1 MDEMS
6 MSHPLQCRCG
16 TLKGYVDSLETAN
29 RGVCYCKDCQAF
41 ARYLG
46 RANEV
51 MDEKGGTEVLQ
62 MLPKHVHFSAGVEAL
77 ACVRLTEKGI
87 LRWYASCCRTPVGN
101 TPPNHKVSYVGLVHS
116 CLDGSGESLDES
128 AGPIRMHVN
137 TKSAIGE
144 PKPKP
149 MGLAGAIV
157 RISGM
162 LARARFDG
170 SYRQTPFFNADDGT
184 PIVQPEILSPA
195 RLEELKHPGQP

>member
-1 MDEMS
+1 

-16 TLKGYVDSLETAN
+16 TFTGYVDVLETVN
-29 RGVCYCKDCQAF
+29 RGVCYCRDCQAF

-46 RANEV
+46 RASEV

-62 MLPKHVHFSAGVEAL
+62 MLPKHVHFSAGLEAL

-101 TPPNHKVSYVGLVHS
+101 TPPNYKVSFVGLVRS
-116 CLDGSGESLDES
+116 CLDGPGKSLDES
-128 AGPIRMHVN
+128 AGPIRMHVH

-149 MGLAGAIV
+149 MGLAGAIL

-162 LARARFDG
+162 VARARLDG

-184 PIVQPEILSPA
+184 PIVQPEVLSPG
-195 RLEELKHPGQP
+195 RLEELKSPVQP